1 MAKETVLITGASSG
15 IGLELARFFAAD
27 GSNLVLVARSEK
39 ALQDLAAELGPKHAI
54 QVRVLP
60 KDLTDPEA
68 PEQIHEELTKAGV
81 TVDVVVNNAG
91 FGAMGTIKD
100 LPLQKQQEM
109 IQVNVTALTNLTRL
123 FLPGMV
129 ERRRGGILNVASTA
143 AFQPGP
149 NQTCYFAT
157 KAFVL
162 SYTEGLAEEIK
173 GTGVTASCLCPGAT
187 VTNFGAASG
196 MEATAIF
203 KMGAMDAVTVAR
215 QGHSGFRA
223 GRVVVITGITNFLGT
238 LLVRMFPRFI
248 VRKVVHLLQI

>member
-27 GSNLVLVARSEK
+27 GSDLVLVARTEGALRELATELEK
-39 ALQDLAAELGPKHAI
+39 KHGVK
-54 QVRVLP
+54 VRVLP
-60 KDLTDPEA
+60 KDLTDPKA
-68 PEQIHEELTKAGV
+68 PEQIFSELNGAGV

-91 FGAMGTIKD
+91 FGAMGTVLG
-100 LPLQKQQEM
+100 LPMKKQQDM
-109 IQVNVTALTNLTRL
+109 IQLNVTALTELTRL
-123 FLPGMV
+123 YLPGMV

-162 SYTEGLAEEIK
+162 SYTEGLAEEIA
-173 GTGVTASCLCPGAT
+173 GTGVVASCLCPGAT

-196 MEATAIF
+196 MGETLIF
-203 KMGAMDAVTVAR
+203 KAGAMDAVTVAR
-215 QGHSGFRA
+215 QGHAGFRA
-223 GRVVVITGITNFLGT
+223 GRVIVITGFTNFLGT
-238 LLVRMFPRFI
+238 LLVRVAPRFI
-248 VRKVVHLLQI
+248 VRKVVHWMQK